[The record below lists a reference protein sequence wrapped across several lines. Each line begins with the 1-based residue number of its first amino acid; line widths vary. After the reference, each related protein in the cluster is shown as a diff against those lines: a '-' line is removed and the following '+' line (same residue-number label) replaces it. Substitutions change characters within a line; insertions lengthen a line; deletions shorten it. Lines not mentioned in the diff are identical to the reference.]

1 MSRERPALADARTWL
16 VAESAYSSLSS
27 GTVLLGQS
35 MAGAA
40 LLPFAG
46 LPLVFVLAFALAAAT
61 RVSLIRSTP
70 GTLARAPASVPW
82 SLPDLGPAAA
92 SLTGLDTLLLTAD
105 LLQQDA
111 AQWLRAAT
119 PRGQRAARIGLRER
133 LRRLQRLARFSRPVS
148 MAAGQGVGPRSPSS
162 RTQDGDASKVSAGPG
177 RPWRRFALVRRWP
190 FASATPA
197 QPVTA
202 APSVPVPLALPRV
215 TGPGVF
221 VVLGAKGDAS
231 VLAPGAAGTYEVM
244 AREHGLR
251 ALAVRGL
258 AVQARVPLVE
268 HAGLAGRIGQ
278 LATPAPVPLECTLE
292 VMQMAQWLKGAA
304 AMPARMLP

>member
-70 GTLARAPASVPW
+70 GTL
-82 SLPDLGPAAA
+82 AA